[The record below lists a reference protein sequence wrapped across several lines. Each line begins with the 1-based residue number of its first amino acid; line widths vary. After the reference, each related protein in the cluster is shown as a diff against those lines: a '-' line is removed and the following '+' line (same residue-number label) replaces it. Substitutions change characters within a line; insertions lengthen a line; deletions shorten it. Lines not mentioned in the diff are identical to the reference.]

1 MTFTEVITHVRENA
15 SYIIMIFGI
24 FGIAIDMTPWIRINP
39 VRRFFRQIGKL
50 LNGDLLAKIDD
61 MDEKIKATQ
70 EESDKRRI
78 KDVRYKILDF
88 SNSLSKRQRD
98 KEEFEE
104 LMDLHIEYIKL
115 IEKYEMEN
123 GRVDRAMKN
132 IEYHYE
138 QLLH

>member
-1 MTFTEVITHVRENA
+1 MTITEAIAYVKENV
-15 SYIIMIFGI
+15 SYMIMIFSI
-24 FGIAIDMTPWIRINP
+24 FGIAVDMTPWIKINP
-39 VRRFFRQIGKL
+39 VRWCFRQIGRL
-50 LNGDLLAKIDD
+50 LNGDLLTKIDE
-61 MDEKIKATQ
+61 MDKKIKATQ

-104 LMDLHIEYIKL
+104 LMDLHIEYTKL
-115 IEKYEMEN
+115 IEKYAMEN